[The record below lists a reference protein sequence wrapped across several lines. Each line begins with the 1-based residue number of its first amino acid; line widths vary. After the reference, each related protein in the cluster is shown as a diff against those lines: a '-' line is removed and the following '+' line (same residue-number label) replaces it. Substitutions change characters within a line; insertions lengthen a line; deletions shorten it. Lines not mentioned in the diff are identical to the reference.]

1 MAIKQVQNFDCGECQ
16 FYFPM
21 WFAAIEPIISFDADS
36 SGEIVREM
44 KAIAS
49 NQVLA
54 HCHLGQPPLGQ
65 ILLRND
71 FHILRV

>member
-16 FYFPM
+16 FSFPM

-36 SGEIVREM
+36 SGEVVREM

-49 NQVLA
+49 NQALA
-54 HCHLGQPPLGQ
+54 HSHLGQQLFGQ
-65 ILLRND
+65 ILLRNN
-71 FHILRV
+71 FLILRV